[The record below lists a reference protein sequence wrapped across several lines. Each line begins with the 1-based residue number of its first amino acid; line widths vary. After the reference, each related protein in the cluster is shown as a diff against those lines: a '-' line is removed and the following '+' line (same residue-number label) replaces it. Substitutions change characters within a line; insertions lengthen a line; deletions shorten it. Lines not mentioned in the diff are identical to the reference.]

1 MWIVRL
7 ALRRPYTIA
16 VLCALMTL
24 TGALSASSM
33 LVDVFPVIDIPVVA
47 VVWNYPGLPAED
59 MERRVVFISE
69 RGISTSV
76 AGVARIE
83 SQSIPGLG
91 LLKVYFQPGADI
103 GAAIAQI
110 ASVSATAQRIMPT
123 GITPPVIVQWSAGN
137 VPVAQ
142 LTASSRTLSEEKVF
156 DYGLNFVR
164 IKLFT
169 IPGLSTPAPFGGKQR
184 QVNVDLDLHKLAAR
198 GLAPTDVV
206 NALQASNLIVPAGTA
221 RMGDREFDVFLNS
234 SPSAVPQFAQFP
246 LKIVNGAMVL
256 LGDVAKVEDGFADQV
271 SIVRVDGRR
280 ATYLAIL
287 RKSDASTLA
296 VVDATK
302 AALPAIR
309 AAAPEGLELK
319 VDFDQSI
326 FVRHAIEGV
335 LREAVL
341 ASILV
346 SLMILA
352 FLGSWRSV
360 VLVCTSIPLAILTAV
375 FGLNMLGQ
383 TLNIMTLGGLSLA
396 IGMLVDDATVEVEN
410 IHRNR
415 GLGKPLTVAI
425 LDGAHQVATPA
436 IVATLAICIVFFP
449 VLLLHGP
456 ARYLFAPLALAVV
469 IAMLASYLLSRTLVP
484 TLARMLMAGEHHGPR
499 GGLFGWIEQAR
510 EGGFNRLQGLYGA
523 VLRVVLRNK
532 TFVLLT
538 ATGALTLTALLVP
551 FVGMDFFPRVDAGL
565 MKLHVRA
572 PSGTRLEATERLV
585 ARIEAQIRRVVPAR
599 DLQTINDLIG
609 VPISFNLA
617 FVQTDNVSA
626 TDADITV
633 SLRPG
638 HQPTADYMNKLRAAL
653 PRAFPGTA
661 FYFQPA
667 DIVSQVVNFGA
678 SAALDVQIEGKDQQ
692 VTGALARKLRDR
704 IRAIPGAVDVHI
716 VQNLDAPGFQVD
728 VDRQRAAQLGLTQRD
743 VASSVLV
750 GLSSSSLVAPSF
762 YVNPQNNVNYSVS
775 VRVPL
780 GSIDST
786 DRLRALPV
794 TPPQPTVAQ
803 GGTAAAPLAA
813 LPDAP
818 ALTLGALSQI
828 RPRAGPGQL
837 THYTVQRVIDVA
849 AGAEGRDL
857 GAVAADVDRA
867 IAGLGKLPPGVQVQV
882 RGQSAVMRESFG
894 RLGAGLILAV
904 LLVYLLMVVLYQ
916 TWIDPLVILAAVPGA
931 FVGIV
936 WMLALTGTTFNV
948 VSLMGAIMAVGI
960 AVANSILLVS
970 FANDVRAEEH
980 IDATEG
986 AWRAGVT
993 RLRPVLMTAL
1003 AMILGML
1010 PMAMGLGEA
1019 GEQNAPLGRAV
1030 IGGLLV
1036 ATVVTL
1042 FVVPVVYA
1050 VLRKARPGA
1059 HRQDER
1065 FQAEARGE
1073 TWTEEKA

>member
-24 TGALSASSM
+24 AGALSANSM

-110 ASVSATAQRIMPT
+110 ASVSATAQRIMPP

-184 QVNVDLDLHKLAAR
+184 QINVDLDLQKLEAR

-221 RMGDREFDVFLNS
+221 RMGQREFDVFLNS

-246 LKIVNGAMVL
+246 VKIVNGAAVL

-287 RKSDASTLA
+287 RKADASTLA

-449 VLLLHGP
+449 VVLLHGP

-484 TLARMLMAGEHHGPR
+484 TLARMLMASERHGPPT
-499 GGLFGWIEQAR
+499 GLFGWVERAR
-510 EGGFNRLQGLYGA
+510 EGGFERLQQFYGSI
-523 VLRVVLRNK
+523 LHVVLRNK
-532 TFVLLT
+532 TFVLLA
-538 ATGALTLTALLVP
+538 ATGVLALTALLVP
-551 FVGMDFFPRVDAGL
+551 YVGMDFFPRVDAGL
-565 MKLHVRA
+565 MKLHMRA

-585 ARIEAQIRRVVPAR
+585 AQVEEHIRRAVPR
-599 DLQTINDLIG
+599 VDLQTINDLIG

-638 HQPTADYMNKLRAAL
+638 HQPTADYMQKLRADL
-653 PRAFPGTA
+653 PRAFPGAA

-678 SAALDVQIEGKDQQ
+678 SAALDVQVEGKDLQ

-704 IRAIPGAVDVHI
+704 IRAIPGAADVHI
-716 VQNLDAPGFQVD
+716 VQNLDSPGFQVD
-728 VDRQRAAQLGLTQRD
+728 VDRQLAAQVGLTQRD

-762 YVNPQNNVNYSVS
+762 YVNPQNNVNYTVA

-780 GSIDST
+780 GAIDST
-786 DRLRALPV
+786 ERLLAVPV
-794 TPPQPTVAQ
+794 TPPQPTVSQA
-803 GGTAAAPLAA
+803 GIAAPLAA

-818 ALTLGALSQI
+818 ALTLGALSQVH
-828 RPRAGPGQL
+828 PRAGPGQL

-849 AGAEGRDL
+849 ASAEGRDL

-867 IAGLGKLPPGVQVQV
+867 VASLGKLPPGVQINV
-882 RGQSAVMRESFG
+882 RGQAAVLRESFT

-936 WMLALTGTTFNV
+936 WMLALSGTTFNV

-970 FANDVRAEEH
+970 FANEVRAEEH
-980 IDATEG
+980 IDATQG

-1010 PMAMGLGEA
+1010 PMAMGMGEA

-1059 HRQDER
+1059 HRQDAR
-1065 FQAEARGE
+1065 FAAEARGE
-1073 TWTEEKA
+1073 TWTEDME